1 MGELLAF
8 LTTRP
13 YSYKI
18 ENNLNYLLDPMSQ
31 IKGIDC
37 GDSYSVTIQNLD
49 RVKNVTGDRGI
60 LLLDKL
66 FE

>member
-8 LTTRP
+8 LTSRP

-31 IKGIDC
+31 IKEIDC
-37 GDSYSVTIQNLD
+37 DDNYSVTIQNLN
-49 RVKNVTGDRGI
+49 RINYVTGDRGI